1 MIARPRMEIQ
11 NSLFDLCEPVL
22 KEAGYELVWAQVS
35 GLAGRMK
42 AALYI
47 DKPGGVNVEDCA
59 AASRLA
65 DPLIEGSGLFSS
77 FYTLEVS
84 SPGLDRPLF
93 KAGDYERFS
102 GRKAR
107 LWLRRPDT
115 GNRKKFTGILRGLN
129 EGSRI
134 VLELEGGALEE
145 IPLDNI
151 RKAYLVYEWS

>member
-59 AASRLA
+59 AVSRLA
-65 DPLIEGSGLFSS
+65 DPLIEGSGLFNSS
-77 FYTLEVS
+77 
-84 SPGLDRPLF
+84 RPMF
-93 KAGDYERFS
+93 FSRAISAKA
-102 GRKAR
+102 
-107 LWLRRPDT
+107 
-115 GNRKKFTGILRGLN
+115 
-129 EGSRI
+129 SRI
-134 VLELEGGALEE
+134 GL
-145 IPLDNI
+145 IIN
-151 RKAYLVYEWS
+151 KAPPEFQKNETKSYFDSEPVQKPAETSVRG